1 MLHIIK
7 TGTYLRTQ
15 CAFLRHE
22 DLRVWNEI
30 QSAAEVARLGTI
42 SGAADVLGVHR
53 ATINRHI
60 ETLEGELGGKL
71 FQRHAR
77 GYVATDLGQELLRI
91 ANATT
96 EQMDQLRVQAEGK
109 AGQISGD
116 VVITAIDV
124 IAPLV
129 MPVIQNFKT
138 QHPALRTVFLSSQ
151 SLLKLEYGEAHIAFR
166 VGPKPSDPDNVVR
179 HYQTLQM
186 GLYASEAY
194 VKRNGLPDING
205 DLGHHHF
212 IGELGDAERA
222 PFTKWLKDLV
232 PDDRITF
239 VANQMQVTDAALRG
253 GIGIGFAPVHDAEA
267 QSGLVPVGV
276 PNPAWQVPVW
286 IVTHVDLHRSL
297 KVQAFLDML

>member
-1 MLHIIK
+1 M
-7 TGTYLRTQ
+7 
-15 CAFLRHE
+15 
-22 DLRVWNEI
+22 WNEI

-42 SGAADVLGVHR
+42 SGAAEVLGVHR

-77 GYVATDLGQELLRI
+77 GYVTTDLGQELLRI
-91 ANATT
+91 ADATT
-96 EQMDQLRVQAEGK
+96 EQMDQLRVQAEGN

-129 MPVIQNFKT
+129 MPLLQKFKT
-138 QHPALRTVFLSSQ
+138 QYPALRTVFLSSQ
-151 SLLKLEYGEAHIAFR
+151 SLLKLEYGEAHVAFR

-186 GLYASEAY
+186 GLYASKAY
-194 VKRNGLPDING
+194 VARNGLPDMNG
-205 DLGHHHF
+205 DLDHHHF
-212 IGELGDAERA
+212 IGELGEAERA
-222 PFTKWLKDLV
+222 PFTKWLRDLV
-232 PDDRITF
+232 PEERITF
-239 VANQMQVTDAALRG
+239 VANEMQVTDAALRG
-253 GIGIGFAPVHDAEA
+253 GIGIGFAPIPDADTYA
-267 QSGLVPVGV
+267 DLVPVGV
-276 PNPAWQVPVW
+276 AKPEWQVPVW

-297 KVQAFLDML
+297 KVQAFLNVLQSLPDVK